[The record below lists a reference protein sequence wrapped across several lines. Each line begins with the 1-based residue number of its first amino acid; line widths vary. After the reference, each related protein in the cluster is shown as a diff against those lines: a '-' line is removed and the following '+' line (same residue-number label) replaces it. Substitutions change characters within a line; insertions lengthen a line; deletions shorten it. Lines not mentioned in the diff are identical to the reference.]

1 VELTYLHV
9 FGGFVYLLM
18 GGDLL
23 VRGAVALSRRWHLS
37 PMVVG
42 VTVVAL
48 GTSAPE
54 LFVSVEA
61 ALTGH
66 PGIALGNVVGSNIA
80 NSLLVTGVLAL
91 LAPIVAGPNR
101 TRIDAAVM
109 IVASLGLVVL
119 AWDRSIGR
127 PEGVILLT
135 ALTVFLYRQVL
146 IARHVGAGPPPSS
159 SEDLEWV
166 LGLPSRTWMIVLLI
180 AVGATWLPIGARL
193 LVESAA
199 DIAGHFGIS
208 EAVIGLSLVAVGT
221 SLPELATVV
230 IAAARNQLDV
240 ALGNVIGSN
249 ILNIVAIMGTA
260 AVAAPVAIEI
270 PQQFFPV
277 DFSVMVVSAVAIGSF
292 VLFGQRLGRRAG
304 AALLTSYL
312 LYLGFLFGLA

>member
-1 VELTYLHV
+1 MALTYLHL

-80 NSLLVTGVLAL
+80 NSLLVTGILAL
-91 LAPIVAGPNR
+91 LAPIVTGPDR
-101 TRIDAAVM
+101 TRLDAGIM
-109 IVASLGLVVL
+109 IVVSAALVLL

-127 PEGVILLT
+127 PEGAVLLIGLT
-135 ALTVFLYRQVL
+135 AFLYRQVL
-146 IARHVGAGPPPSS
+146 IGRQTWAGPPPASS
-159 SEDLEWV
+159 DDLDWV
-166 LGLPSRTWMIVLLI
+166 LGLPGRTWMIALLI
-180 AVGATWLPIGARL
+180 VVGAAWLPIGAWL
-193 LVESAA
+193 LVESSAE
-199 DIAGHFGIS
+199 IAGHLGVS
-208 EAVIGLSLVAVGT
+208 EAVIGLSLVALGT

-249 ILNIVAIMGTA
+249 ILNILAIMGTA
-260 AVAAPVAIEI
+260 AVAAPAAIEI
-270 PQQFFPV
+270 PRQFFVV
-277 DFSVMVVSAVAIGSF
+277 DFPVMIVSAVVIGSF
-292 VLFGQRLGRRAG
+292 VLVGQRVGRRAG
-304 AALLTSYL
+304 AALLSAYIIYVSL
-312 LYLGFLFGLA
+312 LFGVL